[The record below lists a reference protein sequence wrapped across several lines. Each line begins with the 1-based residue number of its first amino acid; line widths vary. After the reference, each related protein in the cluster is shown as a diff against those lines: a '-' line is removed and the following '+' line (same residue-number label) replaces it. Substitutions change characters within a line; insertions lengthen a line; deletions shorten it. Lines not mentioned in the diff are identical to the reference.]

1 MHLAAALARHPEA
14 QVTVL
19 TSSAVGEI
27 PAAPR
32 LRVLPVMRD
41 WGLREAVRLARVL
54 RAERPDVVHVQYPTQ
69 GYGPGRLANLVPLIA
84 RLAGPAVVQTWHEPM
99 TLRELRQRL
108 LVRSQLII
116 VRANLA
122 SMLPAPARHLL
133 QGRTLHHVAG
143 ASSLPVASLEPSE
156 REDLRR
162 RYLDGQRRL
171 VVFFGFIYPNKGVE
185 HLFELADPSIDRIVV
200 AGEWGV
206 DSAYRNRLETL
217 AQGKWSGKATFTGFL
232 TPEQAAMLLAVA
244 DAVVLPF
251 REGGGDWNSSILGAT
266 ANGAY
271 VITTSKERRGYDEGR
286 NIAFT
291 AIDDVAEMRKALAL
305 SETRGA
311 RAGRSPGRPA
321 ASGWDAVA
329 ARHLDVYRRA
339 LETEAHHPTPP
350 ELPARPLSH
359 VSEHTDGFSSE
370 GDRR

>member
-1 MHLAAALARHPEA
+1 
-14 QVTVL
+14 
-19 TSSAVGEI
+19 
-27 PAAPR
+27 
-32 LRVLPVMRD
+32 
-41 WGLREAVRLARVL
+41 
-54 RAERPDVVHVQYPTQ
+54 
-69 GYGPGRLANLVPLIA
+69 
-84 RLAGPAVVQTWHEPM
+84 M

-185 HLFELADPSIDRIVV
+185 HLFRARRSIDRPDRRRRANGGWIR
-200 AGEWGV
+200 
-206 DSAYRNRLETL
+206 AYRNRLETL

-321 ASGWDAVA
+321 AIGVGRS
-329 ARHLDVYRRA
+329 RRSHLDVYRRA
-339 LETEAHHPTPP
+339 WKRKRTIRH
-350 ELPARPLSH
+350 LPSCRR
-359 VSEHTDGFSSE
+359 
-370 GDRR
+370 DR